1 MKIPRDARAIARRAF
16 ELCLVNERLNED
28 SLRKVVAKVAETK
41 PRNYQAILHDLM
53 RLTRIELE
61 KREVLVESAEELD
74 GGSKDRVQDNLREQ
88 YGPDLNFQFKQNSDL
103 VGGMRIRVGNDVWDG
118 SVKARLEKLKS
129 SF

>member
-1 MKIPRDARAIARRAF
+1 
-16 ELCLVNERLNED
+16 
-28 SLRKVVAKVAETK
+28 
-41 PRNYQAILHDLM
+41 M

-61 KREVLVESAEELD
+61 KREVLVESSDELD
-74 GGSKDRVQDNLREQ
+74 SGSKDRVQANLREQ
-88 YGPDLNFQFKQNSDL
+88 YGPDLNFQFKQNSEL